1 MFIAS
6 EKFLNVKMVRSSAHP
21 GKFLKLFS
29 HCMLCRQ
36 TRKLRDAEDYSDRA
50 LLKNMLKL
58 VPSPYCDTVLPVISL
73 LVFLILSDK
82 LLFLQG
88 QSSKMVVFL
97 VCHCS
102 Q

>member
-58 VPSPYCDTVLPVISL
+58 VPSPYCDTVLPVIRL

-82 LLFLQG
+82 FFTFAGSVFQNGCFLNV
-88 QSSKMVVFL
+88 SL
-97 VCHCS
+97 
-102 Q
+102 